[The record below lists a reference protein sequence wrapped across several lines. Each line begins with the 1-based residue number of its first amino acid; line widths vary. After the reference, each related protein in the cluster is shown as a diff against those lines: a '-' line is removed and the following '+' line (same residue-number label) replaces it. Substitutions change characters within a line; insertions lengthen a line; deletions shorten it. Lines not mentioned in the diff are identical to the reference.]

1 MKAAPALDPV
11 AFLRATPPFD
21 RLPRPAFESAARALE
36 IVFLPAGTRL
46 LAHGDAPLAHLY
58 VIRKGAV
65 RLERSGETVQVL
77 EEGELVGLTS
87 LFSGTTPLDATVLE
101 DVLAYRISRAALHP
115 LLADPAFAAHFASGL
130 ADRLRHSLERTPD
143 ATYHANFAAPVG
155 SFVRRPPVRVPA
167 HATVGE
173 AARAMRDAHV
183 TSVLVD
189 SSPAGIV
196 TDRDLRNRVLA
207 EDLGPATPIVRV
219 QSAPLR
225 SLRADAPLHEAWQF
239 LLEEGVHH
247 LPLTRGGEIVGVVNS
262 SDLLR
267 LGQGPLGVVRSVDRL
282 GSRGE
287 LPGYAGR
294 IAKLA
299 ARLSG
304 GGLDAPAIAALVAR
318 LNDALL
324 RRVLAWAHAELGPA
338 PCDYA
343 WLVLGSEGRREQ
355 LLLTD
360 QDNALVFASD
370 GAEPRRY
377 FTAFAE
383 RVAKDLLAAG
393 FPECPGGYMATR
405 WQGTTDEWEQRLR
418 GWLAEPRP
426 RALLDASVFLDF
438 RRAGGTLPLEGLEE
452 LAARTGRERIFLAA
466 LAKLALS
473 LAPPGALAMRLRHEI
488 DLKLHCVGPMVAL
501 ARCHALEVGSR
512 ARGTLERL
520 AAAAEAG
527 LLSAEDH
534 ANLDEAYRFFLR
546 LHLREQLRGRGR
558 QIPLSDLSIPDRRAL
573 KDSLAA
579 LREWQTTSAYH
590 YRTEYV

>member
-1 MKAAPALDPV
+1 MKATPALDPV

-207 EDLGPATPIVRV
+207 EDLGPATPI
-219 QSAPLR
+219 
-225 SLRADAPLHEAWQF
+225 
-239 LLEEGVHH
+239 
-247 LPLTRGGEIVGVVNS
+247 
-262 SDLLR
+262 
-267 LGQGPLGVVRSVDRL
+267 
-282 GSRGE
+282 
-287 LPGYAGR
+287 
-294 IAKLA
+294 
-299 ARLSG
+299 
-304 GGLDAPAIAALVAR
+304 
-318 LNDALL
+318 
-324 RRVLAWAHAELGPA
+324 
-338 PCDYA
+338 
-343 WLVLGSEGRREQ
+343 
-355 LLLTD
+355 
-360 QDNALVFASD
+360 
-370 GAEPRRY
+370 
-377 FTAFAE
+377 
-383 RVAKDLLAAG
+383 
-393 FPECPGGYMATR
+393 
-405 WQGTTDEWEQRLR
+405 
-418 GWLAEPRP
+418 
-426 RALLDASVFLDF
+426 
-438 RRAGGTLPLEGLEE
+438 
-452 LAARTGRERIFLAA
+452 
-466 LAKLALS
+466 
-473 LAPPGALAMRLRHEI
+473 
-488 DLKLHCVGPMVAL
+488 
-501 ARCHALEVGSR
+501 
-512 ARGTLERL
+512 
-520 AAAAEAG
+520 
-527 LLSAEDH
+527 
-534 ANLDEAYRFFLR
+534 
-546 LHLREQLRGRGR
+546 
-558 QIPLSDLSIPDRRAL
+558 
-573 KDSLAA
+573 
-579 LREWQTTSAYH
+579 
-590 YRTEYV
+590 